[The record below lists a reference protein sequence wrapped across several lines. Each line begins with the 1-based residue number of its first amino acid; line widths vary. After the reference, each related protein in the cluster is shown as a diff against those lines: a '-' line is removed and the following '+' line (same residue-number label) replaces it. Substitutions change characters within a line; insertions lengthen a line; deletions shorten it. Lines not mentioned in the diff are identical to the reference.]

1 MSTAVGIDLNGV
13 LDCVAGLDAK
23 PRYASAPPVIVAD
36 TPQGMLTGAEALLSP
51 FGRPGLAATVGARFG
66 VFALLRALVG
76 TDTDAP
82 HLLGQHLHSLL
93 PGDNRACVIA
103 VPDTPA
109 FDERAR
115 DRLLGGALRAGVNAS
130 LLWRP
135 VAALLG
141 WEETQSAA
149 DIRALHGQRA
159 CVLQLLPEGIAVS
172 ELDLECVEHA
182 QPTLV
187 PVRRRDGLRKMYAY
201 SKGELPELLAAEAG
215 VTDSRLIWASAWAWS
230 ALLGRPAATELL
242 PDARSPS
249 GWRMVEGFSTLQGE
263 LALAIS
269 ATVDRALNEDR
280 AVLQKA
286 SVILIE
292 GPLANAS
299 IKPRLG
305 KATRLLDLLR
315 IKLIEFTT
323 SSHLITVPTM
333 EGLVAKGCASCAERQ
348 SKGQITYYDFLPML
362 EINVLRGAEHAFV
375 PLIDKNDRVEG
386 GKTYSNKLADQFVI
400 AEGTSSLVFYLL
412 KEDERTAR
420 RSETKLPVPP
430 GSKIEISLHVTQTPA
445 QGYAQV
451 EIRPEVRG
459 ALGNT
464 PILLDWAKMTEVD
477 WSQERI
483 LFELSI
489 QGIGYPDILPQKGHR
504 LIWEKTTILD
514 TIKQFNACS
523 TRERRYDSMIR
534 NQHAGTLGS
543 IGIRSSP
550 FILTKGIDQDQHI
563 YTAVGSDGHLPE
575 EVSEEVIEAF
585 NVFREKLGNDFAI
598 SNGIIGSR
606 RRIEQLARLGAT
618 LYAGCPEAIIGYYRR
633 VISSAHVSQKLV
645 MYTGKVL
652 SKEQDLINLYKY
664 CKRRYDNA
672 YQDRKPLSW
681 FVIRAAGDAL
691 AYREC
696 AGEILDPTLADAL
709 ADAMLYVLKREVDK
723 YKSSNLFKVVVRSN
737 SFKVVV
743 RLSAF
748 LLRHRMH
755 PEHRDFLHV
764 KSLNTRNSQRAKE
777 LLRLLKIASD
787 SGALSA
793 ELRKNIDQIQEHI
806 LYQGTNSIIDISV
819 DDDDTD
825 NETDDLDN
833 G

>member
-23 PRYASAPPVIVAD
+23 PRHASAPPVIVAD

-66 VFALLRALVG
+66 VFELLRALVG

-323 SSHLITVPTM
+323 SSHLITVSTM

-362 EINVLRGAEHAFV
+362 EINVLRGGEHAFA

-386 GKTYSNKLADQFVI
+386 GKTYSNILADQFII
-400 AEGTSSLVFYLL
+400 AQETKSLVFYLL
-412 KEDERTAR
+412 KEDENNAR
-420 RSETKLPVPP
+420 RSETVLSPENEVK
-430 GSKIEISLHVTQTPA
+430 ISLHVTQTPA

-451 EIRPEVRG
+451 EVRPEVRG
-459 ALGNT
+459 ALGNK
-464 PILLDWAKMTEVD
+464 PILLDWATMTDVD
-477 WSQERI
+477 WSREKI

-489 QGIGYPDILPQKGHR
+489 QGIGYPEIAPQRAHR
-504 LIWEKTTILD
+504 LIWEKTAILN

-523 TRERRYDSMIR
+523 TRERQYDSIIR
-534 NQHAGTLGS
+534 QQHLSTLGR
-543 IGIRSSP
+543 IGTRSSP
-550 FILTKGIDQDQHI
+550 FILTKSIDQDEHI
-563 YTAVGSDGHLPE
+563 YTAVDSDGHLPE
-575 EVSEEVIEAF
+575 EVSGEVIEAF

-598 SNGIIGSR
+598 SNRIIGS
-606 RRIEQLARLGAT
+606 
-618 LYAGCPEAIIGYYRR
+618 
-633 VISSAHVSQKLV
+633 
-645 MYTGKVL
+645 
-652 SKEQDLINLYKY
+652 
-664 CKRRYDNA
+664 
-672 YQDRKPLSW
+672 
-681 FVIRAAGDAL
+681 
-691 AYREC
+691 
-696 AGEILDPTLADAL
+696 
-709 ADAMLYVLKREVDK
+709 
-723 YKSSNLFKVVVRSN
+723 
-737 SFKVVV
+737 
-743 RLSAF
+743 
-748 LLRHRMH
+748 H
-755 PEHRDFLHV
+755 PP
-764 KSLNTRNSQRAKE
+764 
-777 LLRLLKIASD
+777 SD
-787 SGALSA
+787 
-793 ELRKNIDQIQEHI
+793 
-806 LYQGTNSIIDISV
+806 
-819 DDDDTD
+819 
-825 NETDDLDN
+825 
-833 G
+833 